1 MGEFAPNEVRMFSK
15 KVLVGVRGQ
24 SPHTIANKNTTKEKK
39 L

>member
-24 SPHTIANKNTTKEKK
+24 PPYTSPNQNTTKEKK